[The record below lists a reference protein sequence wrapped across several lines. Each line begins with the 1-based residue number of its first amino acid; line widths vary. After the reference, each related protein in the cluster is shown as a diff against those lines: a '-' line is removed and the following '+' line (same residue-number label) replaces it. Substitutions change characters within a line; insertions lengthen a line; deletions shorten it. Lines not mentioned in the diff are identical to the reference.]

1 MTDSR
6 KFYMLREDNE
16 TFRVSVVDAAN
27 EAGEVDWKPVWKA
40 LSLRELTAG
49 LGDESLAPDC
59 RQFLLATAALISGE
73 AHQRRSLERI
83 TAPGTRNIRLV
94 VLGTAE
100 YIEETFFPGEGA
112 ERRKLRRRTKSMD
125 DDFAR
130 ILGLLSELLPPI
142 KRELGFPIP
151 EMNPSEFTFTLP
163 AEDIDL
169 VQDVAC
175 RDYLKK
181 VGTGRLLTIPQIIK
195 LQSRLER
202 DWPDEADDIA
212 FAIAKT
218 QSREHLSAISLST
231 SKDGHRMVSVVNV
244 RGDMVAL
251 EDWKFLQLVRRHGE
265 SLSLG
270 QLDRRGGWLPE
281 PVLKFN
287 DNKVG
292 EVIGRYTANDST
304 LHMRCRKDTPAG
316 SGRIKAEPVDQADFV
331 IDQDYL
337 VCLYIAISQLREQAA
352 RFDQLREQ
360 AEVKMP
366 LRVETLFDDAYF
378 DMIDQEESQ

>member
-1 MTDSR
+1 
-6 KFYMLREDNE
+6 MLREDNE
-16 TFRVSVVDAAN
+16 TFRVSVVDATN
-27 EAGEVDWKPVWKA
+27 EAGKVDWKPVWKS

-49 LGDESLAPDC
+49 LDDETLLPDC
-59 RQFLLATAALISGE
+59 RKFLLATAALISGE
-73 AHQRRSLERI
+73 SHQRRTLMRV
-83 TAPGTRNIRLV
+83 TAPGTRNILV
-94 VLGTAE
+94 NVLTAAE
-100 YIEETFFPGEGA
+100 YIEETFYPGEGV
-112 ERRKLRRRTKSMD
+112 ERRRERRRTKSVD
-125 DDFAR
+125 NDFAR
-130 ILGLLSELLPPI
+130 ILGLVSELLPPI
-142 KRELGFPIP
+142 KRELGFPVP
-151 EMNPSEFTFTLP
+151 EMNPSEFTFTIP
-163 AEDIDL
+163 QGVIDH
-169 VQDVAC
+169 VKDVAC
-175 RDYLKK
+175 KEYLMK
-181 VGTGRLLTIPQIIK
+181 VGTGRLLTIPQIAK
-195 LQSRLER
+195 LQTRLER

-218 QSREHLSAISLST
+218 QSREHLSAMSLST
-231 SKDGHRMVSVVNV
+231 SKDGHRVVSVVNV

-251 EDWKFLQLVRRHGE
+251 EDWKFLQLIRRHGE

-270 QLDRRGGWLPE
+270 QVDRRGGWLPE

-304 LHMRCRKDTPAG
+304 LHMRCRKDTAIG
-316 SGRIKAEPVDQADFV
+316 SGRIKTDPVDHANFV

-337 VCLYIAISQLREQAA
+337 VCLFIAISQLREQAA

-378 DMIDQEESQ
+378 DMIDQEERQ

>member
-1 MTDSR
+1 
-6 KFYMLREDNE
+6 MLREDNE
-16 TFRVSVVDAAN
+16 TFRVSVVDATN
-27 EAGEVDWKPVWKA
+27 EAGTVEWKPVWKS
-40 LSLRELTAG
+40 LSLRDLTAG
-49 LGDESLAPDC
+49 LNDETLDPDG

-73 AHQRRSLERI
+73 AHQRRSLERLI
-83 TAPGTRNIRLV
+83 APGTRNIRLV

-125 DDFAR
+125 ADFAR

-151 EMNPSEFTFTLP
+151 EMNPSEFTFIIPDDL
-163 AEDIDL
+163 IDH

-175 RDYLKK
+175 REYLQKI
-181 VGTGRLLTIPQIIK
+181 GTGRLLTVPQIVK

-202 DWPDEADDIA
+202 DWSDEAEDIMG
-212 FAIAKT
+212 AIAQT
-218 QSREHLSAISLST
+218 QSREHLSAISLNT
-231 SKDGHRMVSVVNV
+231 SKDGHRVVSVVNV

-251 EDWKFLQLVRRHGE
+251 EDWKFLQLIRRHGE

-292 EVIGRYTANDST
+292 EVLGRYTASDST
-304 LHMRCRKDTPAG
+304 LHMRCRKDTSIG
-316 SGRIKAEPVDQADFV
+316 NGRVKTDPVDHANFV

-378 DMIDQEESQ
+378 DMIDQEESHD